1 MYWCSKT
8 AFFYYH
14 SPLLMLRWEHKL
26 CSLNR
31 GGRTSRGGEAG
42 MQENRQR
49 IVKLR
54 SRFRPVQIS
63 PPRVPG
69 SSDEAVRLPFPSLR
83 TGCSLCSSLPHKA
96 QLPVYKPH
104 CHLLASTLPLSFAM
118 QSCFL
123 MLGTSTCSP
132 TPTEC
137 RAALTFLMVWLV
149 NVHTCVLSYL
159 SLLKVNGAC
168 LFSK

>member
-1 MYWCSKT
+1 
-8 AFFYYH
+8 
-14 SPLLMLRWEHKL
+14 MLRGEHKL

-31 GGRTSRGGEAG
+31 GGRTGSERGGRGGRET
-42 MQENRQR
+42 ENRQR

-69 SSDEAVRLPFPSLR
+69 SSDEAVRLPSPSLR

-104 CHLLASTLPLSFAM
+104 CHLLASTLPPSFLYAVMFASVRRRHMLLRSYRM
-118 QSCFL
+118 QSCFSLCGLL
-123 MLGTSTCSP
+123 MRIPVRGTLIIKS
-132 TPTEC
+132 
-137 RAALTFLMVWLV
+137 
-149 NVHTCVLSYL
+149 
-159 SLLKVNGAC
+159 
-168 LFSK
+168 

>member
-14 SPLLMLRWEHKL
+14 SPLLMLRGEHKL
-26 CSLNR
+26 CSVNR
-31 GGRTSRGGEAG
+31 GGRTGSERGARGGRET
-42 MQENRQR
+42 ENRQR

-69 SSDEAVRLPFPSLR
+69 SSDEAVRLPSPSLR

-104 CHLLASTLPLSFAM
+104 CHLLASTLPLSFSM
-118 QSCFL
+118 QSCLL
-123 MLGTSTCSP
+123 MLGAGTCSSAL
-132 TPTEC
+132 TEC
-137 RAALTFLMVWLV
+137 RAAADISHCV
-149 NVHTCVLSYL
+149 TC
-159 SLLKVNGAC
+159 
-168 LFSK
+168 

>member
-14 SPLLMLRWEHKL
+14 SPLLMLRGEHKL

-31 GGRTSRGGEAG
+31 GGRTGSKMGGRGGRET
-42 MQENRQR
+42 ENRQR
-49 IVKLR
+49 IVKPR

-69 SSDEAVRLPFPSLR
+69 SSDEAVRLPSPSLR

-104 CHLLASTLPLSFAM
+104 CHLLASTLPLSSLYAVMFAYVRRRHTHLRSYRM
-118 QSCFL
+118 QSCLWHF
-123 MLGTSTCSP
+123 SA
-132 TPTEC
+132 
-137 RAALTFLMVWLV
+137 RRLV
-149 NVHTCVLSYL
+149 NAHTCPRHSH
-159 SLLKVNGAC
+159 N
-168 LFSK
+168 